1 MEKPN
6 LREIQIGGA
15 TITLLGT
22 AHVSKTSVEEV
33 KRELASKRYDAIALE
48 LCRGRYQS
56 LSNPNSVAQM
66 DLHRILKE
74 KRVLMVIANLALAAY
89 QQHIADEIGIEPGA
103 EMKAA
108 IEIARQMNIPLWLI
122 DREIAVTL
130 KRVAGNLSSSQRTGL
145 IMGLLSAIS
154 TPEKVT
160 EAEIEKLKE
169 GDILESTLYQIAA
182 QNEYLFKPL
191 IKERDEYMALKLQSQ
206 LNDESQ
212 NVLAI
217 VGAAHLPGISKAL
230 ANPIP
235 DREKIKARLTELEQ
249 VKMRGKWLKI
259 LHWLMIMLI
268 VSGFA
273 LGFSRSPELGQDL
286 VIEWI
291 VINASLS
298 ALATALAAAHPVTVI
313 VAFLTAP
320 LMSLTPVTGA
330 GFLIAATELVL
341 RKPRADDFKSLRRET
356 VRLKGWWKNRVART
370 LLIFLFS
377 TLGSALGM
385 YIAGFRILEKLLAG

>member
-15 TITLLGT
+15 AITLLGT

-130 KRVAGNLSSSQRTGL
+130 KRVAGNLSSTQRTGL
-145 IMGLLSAIS
+145 IMGLLSAIT

-160 EAEIEKLKE
+160 EEEIEKLKE

-235 DREKIKARLTELEQ
+235 DREKIKARLSELEQ

-273 LGFSRSPELGQDL
+273 LGFSRSPKLGQDL

-298 ALATALAAAHPVTVI
+298 ALAT
-313 VAFLTAP
+313 
-320 LMSLTPVTGA
+320 
-330 GFLIAATELVL
+330 
-341 RKPRADDFKSLRRET
+341 
-356 VRLKGWWKNRVART
+356 
-370 LLIFLFS
+370 
-377 TLGSALGM
+377 
-385 YIAGFRILEKLLAG
+385 